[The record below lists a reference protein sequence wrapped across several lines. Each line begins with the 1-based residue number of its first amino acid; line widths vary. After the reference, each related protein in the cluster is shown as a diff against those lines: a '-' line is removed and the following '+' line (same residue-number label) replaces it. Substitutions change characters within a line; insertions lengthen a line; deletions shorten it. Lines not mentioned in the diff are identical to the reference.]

1 MKFKIIHDTKY
12 NFNSEVYLEPHQLR
26 LKPKTTSFC
35 ALDSFELEIFP
46 KPIGIK
52 EQFDPENNI
61 IHFAWFDLGTKSL
74 DIKTT
79 SVITLSEYNPFSFI
93 IYPSQYLNIPFEYSE
108 DLKLSLY
115 GSLKKIDINQSLRD
129 YVNKILEKSNSTM
142 DFIANL
148 TKQIHQDFQLC
159 YRHEGSPF
167 EPDKTF
173 ELKNG
178 SCRDIAWM
186 QIHLLRNFGVA
197 ARFVSGYYYIEI
209 ENPSYELHAWVEV
222 FIPGTGWI
230 GFDPSHGMVTG
241 NTHIS
246 LASSSDFNQAMTI
259 TGSVRGSAS
268 SELVTDLSI
277 LRL

>member
-1 MKFKIIHDTKY
+1 MKFKIIHETKY
-12 NFNSEVYLEPHQLR
+12 TFNSEVYLEPHQLR
-26 LKPKTTSFC
+26 LKPKGTSFC
-35 ALDSFELEIFP
+35 NLESFDIEIFP

-52 EQFDPENNI
+52 EQFDPENNVI
-61 IHFAWFDLGTKSL
+61 NFAWFDKGTTSL
-74 DIKTT
+74 DIRST

-93 IYPSQYLNIPFEYSE
+93 IYPSEYLNVPFEYSD
-108 DLKLSLY
+108 DLKSTLYASLEKAY
-115 GSLKKIDINQSLRD
+115 INQLLID
-129 YVNKILEKSNSTM
+129 YVNKTLEKSNNTM

-148 TKQIHQDFQLC
+148 TKQIHQDFQLS

-167 EPDKTF
+167 EPNKTF

-178 SCRDIAWM
+178 SCRDLAWM
-186 QIHLLRNFGVA
+186 QIHLLRNFGIA
-197 ARFVSGYYYIEI
+197 ARFVSGYYYIEM
-209 ENPSYELHAWVEV
+209 EYPSYELHAWVEV
-222 FIPGTGWI
+222 YIPGTGWI

-268 SELVTDLSI
+268 SELTNYLYI
-277 LRL
+277 LKF